1 MFPNNCKR
9 KINSLVGSGEG
20 NTPSSGLVESFLRFT
35 DVCQSD
41 SFAFYFFFFFL
52 VGGELLYNIVVV
64 FVIH

>member
-41 SFAFYFFFFFL
+41 SFAFYFFFFF
-52 VGGELLYNIVVV
+52 
-64 FVIH
+64 

>member
-41 SFAFYFFFFFL
+41 SFAFYFFFFL

>member
-41 SFAFYFFFFFL
+41 SFAFYFFFFL
-52 VGGELLYNIVVV
+52 VGG
-64 FVIH
+64 